1 VEVVQRRSVLEVD
14 PDPGFESPVTFSGL
28 LDDVTIIGERHEP
41 MLALSIRGRTAQGTL
56 LEELEL
62 KGDDPGLV
70 SSLIGTSAV
79 KGLRRRLAG
88 LLDAGDGGRALRRL
102 LWDLPMGLRVS
113 SQAMLLDHPAI
124 TPPPPMGVHEAGV
137 DQCAGWQRGGEML
150 RLIESSGG
158 ALPMQLSDEVVGDD
172 HLGHL
177 GPPALPALATR
188 RRRLLRVD
196 RADGVLRVHARH
208 RDSYADPD
216 GVERALHHWVVDV
229 IAGAEDQVITAVS
242 VRSLALP
249 WRECPSAAGSGQRLV
264 GRSFTELE
272 ELVPAEF
279 TGTSTCTHLND
290 TYVSLAGVPELLV
303 ELEAR

>member
-1 VEVVQRRSVLEVD
+1 MDVVQRRSVLEVD
-14 PDPGFESPVTFSGL
+14 PAPGFESPARFSGL
-28 LDDVTIIGERHEP
+28 LDDVAIVKGHHEP
-41 MLALSIRGRTAQGTL
+41 ILELGIKGQTAQGAL
-56 LEELEL
+56 LEQLEIE
-62 KGDDPGLV
+62 GAEPSLV
-70 SSLIGTSAV
+70 ASLVGTSAV
-79 KGLRRRLAG
+79 SGLRRRLAG
-88 LLDAGDGGRALRRL
+88 LVDAGDRGKALRRL
-102 LWDLPMGLRVS
+102 LWDLPIGLRVS

-124 TPPPPMGVHEAGV
+124 TPPPPMGIHEAGV

-150 RLIESSGG
+150 QLIEVSGG

-177 GPPALPALATR
+177 GPPSLPALATR

-196 RADGVLRVHARH
+196 RGAGGLRVHARH

-242 VRSLALP
+242 VRSLSLP

-264 GRSFTELE
+264 GRRFAELE
-272 ELVPAEF
+272 SLVPLEF

-290 TYVSLAGVPELLV
+290 TFVSLAGVPELLA
-303 ELEAR
+303 ELDR